1 MECVVQEEDVIPQ
14 SKKVILPHL
23 KTQTMKNWVLN
34 NKLLIAGII
43 LGAIGGYLYW
53 QQIGCSSG
61 TCAIT
66 SKWHNS
72 TAYGALMGGL
82 LFSMFKKE
90 KNAENK

>member
-1 MECVVQEEDVIPQ
+1 
-14 SKKVILPHL
+14 
-23 KTQTMKNWVLN
+23 MKNWVLN

-72 TAYGALMGGL
+72 TAYGAFMGGL
-82 LFSMFKKE
+82 LFSMFKKQ
-90 KNAENK
+90 KNADNKQ